1 MIMVVI
7 RFYLPGPLIISS
19 SSQLPYSETFESGDE
34 VEAVPLLLL
43 LLLLLFSKA
52 TLTLL
57 PSKEAACASVI
68 ALIDDGDDDDDSD
81 DDDDDDEGET
91 RCSTSE
97 RI

>member
-1 MIMVVI
+1 MMMVFS
-7 RFYLPGPLIISS
+7 FYLPGPLIISS

-43 LLLLLFSKA
+43 LLFSKA
-52 TLTLL
+52 PLMLL
-57 PSKEAACASVI
+57 PSEEASVVDS
-68 ALIDDGDDDDDSD
+68 LIEDGDDDDDK
-81 DDDDDDEGET
+81 DDDDDEDDGET

>member
-1 MIMVVI
+1 MMMVFS
-7 RFYLPGPLIISS
+7 FYLPGPLIISS

-52 TLTLL
+52 PLMLL
-57 PSKEAACASVI
+57 PSEEASVVGS
-68 ALIDDGDDDDDSD
+68 LIDDGDDDDDKD
-81 DDDDDDEGET
+81 DDDDDDDGET

>member
-1 MIMVVI
+1 MIMVI

-43 LLLLLFSKA
+43 LLFSKA
-52 TLTLL
+52 PLTLL
-57 PSKEAACASVI
+57 PSEEAACASVI
-68 ALIDDGDDDDDSD
+68 ALIDDGDDDDDKD
-81 DDDDDDEGET
+81 DDDDDDDGET

>member
-1 MIMVVI
+1 MIMVI

-19 SSQLPYSETFESGDE
+19 SSQLPYSETLESGDE

-43 LLLLLFSKA
+43 LLFSMA
-52 TLTLL
+52 PLTLL
-57 PSKEAACASVI
+57 PSEEASVVGS
-68 ALIDDGDDDDDSD
+68 LIDDGDDDDDSD
-81 DDDDDDEGET
+81 DDDDEDDGET